1 LARHLRPAIASRL
14 RSLRRFS
21 DYRRWFVGY
30 TAVSLVSAQCEAA
43 AIIVLIALAK
53 AVAGSESN
61 FVGSVGPFTLNVST
75 AQLGLVAGAGVLAA
89 LLLNLFLAW
98 SRSRV
103 MASWELS
110 QRIAVIDDY
119 WRADYATQASERLGT
134 LGTLALYTS
143 RGGAALGS
151 IAVAL
156 NAGLTM
162 AVLLGGAFLLDVRAA
177 LVAIAT
183 VIGLSLVL
191 RPWIVRTKRYA
202 QTWSTMSVE
211 YNQELTEATRVAR
224 DVRVYWAHDAIA
236 RELHRTSEKMAVA
249 RQHSAFLA
257 GAMSPAY
264 QYLGMLL
271 IVGALASANHLFSV
285 DVAVIGGVALLLVR
299 CLAYGQQMQFS
310 LQVLADAGPY
320 LDHLDTMRET
330 YASHP
335 QVDGTVQLED
345 VKTLHF
351 EDVTFSYDG
360 EVDALS
366 HLTATFRRGEIVGIV
381 GPSGSGKSTFTQLL
395 LRLREPTMG
404 RILVDGIDASELTL
418 ASWYWHVSL
427 VPQDPRLLHG
437 TIFDNIAFFDP
448 RIGEDVVERAARAAG
463 IHEVITGLRDG
474 YNTTVGPAFR
484 DLSGGQIQRIGIAR
498 ALARSADV
506 LVLDEPTS
514 ALDVHSEAKI
524 QDALASL
531 RDSALVIVI
540 AHRLSTLSICDRI
553 LVLNNGAIETIG
565 TLEAVS
571 QSSDF
576 FRRAMDAGTL
586 DIGTPQP

>member
-1 LARHLRPAIASRL
+1 MIAPRI
-14 RSLRRFS
+14 RSLSRFS
-21 DYRRWFVGY
+21 DHRRWFVGY
-30 TAVSLVSAQCEAA
+30 VFVSLVSAQCEAA

-53 AVAGSESN
+53 AVAGGEN
-61 FVGSVGPFTLNVST
+61 HFVGSVGPIALDVST
-75 AQLGLVAGAGVLAA
+75 TRLGFFSGAAVLAA

-103 MASWELS
+103 MASWELA

-119 WRADYATQASERLGT
+119 WRADYPTQASERLGT
-134 LGTLALYTS
+134 LGTLSLYTS
-143 RGGAALGS
+143 RGGAALGAT
-151 IAVAL
+151 AVAV

-162 AVLLGGAFLLDVRAA
+162 AVLLCGAFLLDIRAA

-202 QTWSTMSVE
+202 RTWSTMSVE
-211 YNQELTEATRVAR
+211 YNQDLTEATRVAR

-236 RELHRTSEKMAVA
+236 RELHRQSEKMAVA
-249 RQHSAFLA
+249 RQRSAFLA

-271 IVGALASANHLFSV
+271 IVVALASANHLFSV

-310 LQVLADAGPY
+310 LQVIADAGPY

-330 YASHP
+330 YASHR
-335 QVDGTVQLED
+335 QVDGTVPLED
-345 VKTLHF
+345 VKTLRF

-360 EVDALS
+360 EVDAIR
-366 HLTATFRRGEIVGIV
+366 HLTATFDRGEIVGIV

-395 LRLREPTMG
+395 LRLREPTAG
-404 RILVDGIDASELTL
+404 RILADGIDASELTL

-427 VPQDPRLLHG
+427 VPQDPRLLQG

-463 IHEVITGLRDG
+463 IHDVITDLPDG
-474 YNTTVGPAFR
+474 YKTTVGPAFR

-498 ALARSADV
+498 ALARGAEV

-524 QDALASL
+524 QAALASL

-553 LVLNNGAIETIG
+553 LVLNDGAIETIG

-571 QSSDF
+571 RTSDF

-586 DIGTPQP
+586 DIGTAQP

>member
-1 LARHLRPAIASRL
+1 MH
-14 RSLRRFS
+14 RFS
-21 DYRRWFVGY
+21 GNRRWFVGY

-53 AVAGSESN
+53 AVAAGENN
-61 FVGSVGPFTLNVST
+61 FVGSIGPLHVDVST
-75 AQLGLVAGAGVLAA
+75 TQLGFVSGAAVLVA

-98 SRSRV
+98 WRSKEI
-103 MASWELS
+103 ASWELAE
-110 QRIAVIDDY
+110 RIAVIDDY
-119 WRADYATQASERLGT
+119 WQADYATQASERLGT
-134 LGTLALYTS
+134 LGTLSLYTS
-143 RGGAALGS
+143 RGGAALGAT
-151 IAVAL
+151 AVAL

-177 LVAIAT
+177 LVAITA
-183 VIGLSLVL
+183 VIGLSLLL
-191 RPWIVRTKRYA
+191 RPWILRTKRYA
-202 QTWSTMSVE
+202 RTWSTMSVE
-211 YNQELTEATRVAR
+211 YNQDLTEATRVAR

-236 RELHRTSEKMAVA
+236 KELHRQSEKMAVA
-249 RQHSAFLA
+249 RQHSAFLS

-271 IVGALASANHLFSV
+271 IVVALASANQLFSV
-285 DVAVIGGVALLLVR
+285 DVAVIGGVALLLLR

-310 LQVLADAGPY
+310 LQLIADSTPY
-320 LDHLDTMRET
+320 LDHLDAMRET
-330 YASHP
+330 YASHR
-335 QVDGTVQLED
+335 QVDGTVRLEG
-345 VKTLHF
+345 VKTVRF

-366 HLTATFRRGEIVGIV
+366 HVTATFDRGEIVGIV

-404 RILVDGIDASELTL
+404 RILVDGIEASDLTL
-418 ASWYWHVSL
+418 ESYYWHVAL
-427 VPQDPRLLHG
+427 VPQDPRLVHG

-448 RIGEDVVERAARAAG
+448 RIGEDVVERAARAAS
-463 IHEVITGLRDG
+463 IHDVITDLPDG
-474 YNTTVGPAFR
+474 YKTTVGPAFR

-498 ALARSADV
+498 ALARGADV

-524 QDALASL
+524 QAALSTL

-553 LVLNNGAIETIG
+553 LVLNNGALETIG

-586 DIGTPQP
+586 DIGTAQS

>member
-1 LARHLRPAIASRL
+1 MIAPRL

-21 DYRRWFVGY
+21 GNRRWFVGY
-30 TAVSLVSAQCEAA
+30 VAVSLVSAQCEAA

-53 AVAGSESN
+53 AVAGGEEN
-61 FVGSVGPFTLNVST
+61 FVGSVGPFSLDVST
-75 AQLGLVAGAGVLAA
+75 TQLGLVAGVAVLAA

-119 WRADYATQASERLGT
+119 WHADYATQASERLGT
-134 LGTLALYTS
+134 LGTLSLYTS

-151 IAVAL
+151 LAVAV

-162 AVLLGGAFLLDVRAA
+162 AVLLCSAFLLDVRAA

-183 VIGLSLVL
+183 VVGLSLVL
-191 RPWIVRTKRYA
+191 RPWILRTRLYA
-202 QTWSTMSVE
+202 RTWSTMSVQ
-211 YNQELTEATRVAR
+211 YNQDLTEATRVAR

-236 RELHRTSEKMAVA
+236 QELHRQSEKMAIA
-249 RQHSAFLA
+249 RRHSAFYS
-257 GAMSPAY
+257 GAMSPVY

-271 IVGALASANHLFSV
+271 IVVALACANHLFSI

-299 CLAYGQQMQFS
+299 CLAYGQQMQSS
-310 LQVLADAGPY
+310 LQTIADSTPY
-320 LDHLDTMRET
+320 LDHLDAMRET
-330 YASHP
+330 YVSHR
-335 QVDGTVQLED
+335 QVDGTMQLEG
-345 VKTLHF
+345 VKTLRF

-366 HLTATFRRGEIVGIV
+366 HVTTTFDRGEIIGIV
-381 GPSGSGKSTFTQLL
+381 GPSGSGKSTLTQLV
-395 LRLREPTMG
+395 LRLRDPSAG
-404 RILVDGIDASELTL
+404 RILADGIDASELTL
-418 ASWYWHVSL
+418 ASWYRHVSL

-448 RIGEDVVERAARAAG
+448 QIGEDVVERAARAAG
-463 IHEVITGLRDG
+463 IHDVIIGLHDG

-498 ALARSADV
+498 ALARGADV

-524 QDALASL
+524 QAALASL

-586 DIGTPQP
+586 DIGTSQA